1 MLMAKKVARKTA
13 TKAKAAQKKPRPS
26 DASHVEFGAHG
37 LAHIL
42 NVVKAAGLT
51 EEFNKH
57 VGKAGTFVRVR
68 RTGLKSIKQF
78 VDSRPQL
85 AELSD
90 RMGHCNCPPNDPD
103 CIYFGPTG

>member
-1 MLMAKKVARKTA
+1 MAKKVVRKTA
-13 TKAKAAQKKPRPS
+13 TKAKAARKKKPRPG

-42 NVVKAAGLT
+42 NAVKTAGLT

-78 VDSRPQL
+78 VDSKPQL

-90 RMGHCNCPPNDPD
+90 RMGRCNCPKDDPD